1 MQFQPK
7 ALLVTLAASMLAAT
21 VASNDALAGSRVI
34 NITIPPAPK
43 ADGAVLEIPQAC
55 DPRTESCAEPEFE
68 WRVESVTY
76 FDDSKRDNRDKA
88 DKAKTDEA
96 KTDKA
101 KTGEANKDSQTRVD
115 DSDRASQTIDAYQP
129 AAVTVATVGA
139 MAPAGRGDTSSP
151 RGDNPGPASAY
162 LPSIVPPLP
171 HARSAAPGAA
181 PTIPTRLPTSAMPF
195 LPR

>member
-1 MQFQPK
+1 MKFQSK
-7 ALLVTLAASMLAAT
+7 ALRVTLAASMLAAA

-76 FDDSKRDNRDKA
+76 FEDSKRDNGDKA
-88 DKAKTDEA
+88 
-96 KTDKA
+96 DKA
-101 KTGEANKDSQTRVD
+101 KTGEANKDSPTRVD
-115 DSDRASQTIDAYQP
+115 DSDRTSQTIDAYQP
-129 AAVTVATVGA
+129 AAIAVATVGA
-139 MAPAGRGDTSSP
+139 MAPARGRDASSP
-151 RGDNPGPASAY
+151 RSDGPSPASAY
-162 LPSIVPPLP
+162 LPSIVPPP
-171 HARSAAPGAA
+171 TRAPSAAPGAA
-181 PTIPTRLPTSAMPF
+181 PMIPTRLPTSAMPF